1 MKKKI
6 ISILICTLLIST
18 ILPIATMAGSKSD
31 PEIKDNYDDQFGAL
45 IEYPTRM
52 RTRIALT
59 LLQMDSFDFID
70 IDSAWFY
77 EKELE
82 SEYLYTALKLK
93 DLEINSQRAIY
104 SIHWT
109 FNGLAYAVGSHLY
122 NNGQNYSCLVGLDKR
137 FNRNWQDAEVT
148 FDFDNDII
156 TFKID
161 KNHIGNPQPGD
172 YLTKTF
178 AWTALRFNFEAL
190 SLIFSDGELVKD
202 IAPFIESSDEY
213 GRNYMIQY

>member
-1 MKKKI
+1 MINK
-6 ISILICTLLIST
+6 LICIVSCAVML
-18 ILPIATMAGSKSD
+18 TMTFSSIVFAGDEND

-77 EKELE
+77 ENELE
-82 SEYLYTALKLK
+82 PGYLYTALKIK
-93 DLEINSQRAIY
+93 DLTINSQRAIY

-190 SLIFSDGELVKD
+190 SLIFGDGELVKD
-202 IAPFIESSDEY
+202 AAPFIESSNEY